1 MMNKLPTDR
10 YVLQCIFDMYQSSYP
25 GQRTAGG
32 RGEND
37 PYISIDIPAIANKL
51 ACSPELLFGRL
62 YYHLDQ
68 KYRYKQ
74 EGGDLVPLFY
84 LQVSDKR
91 HAVQFPYLAS
101 ILAGLNQDFRRQ
113 AIAFGVSFISLGV
126 SLASLAISIFRH

>member
-1 MMNKLPTDR
+1 MNTLRTDR

-25 GQRTAGG
+25 GPKNASG

-37 PYISIDIPAIANKL
+37 PYVSIDVPAIASKL
-51 ACSPELLFGRL
+51 DCNPELLFGRL

-74 EGGDLVPLFY
+74 DNGALVPLFH
-84 LQVSDKR
+84 LQVGDKR

-113 AIAFGVSFISLGV
+113 VIPLGVSFISLGV
-126 SLASLAISIFRH
+126 SLASLVVSILRH